1 MLMTL
6 GFFVFDMP
14 TAAYQTI
21 DRDTS
26 WRIASNT
33 RVGNRPA
40 YQYLGPGEDK
50 ISLSGT
56 LYPEITGGR
65 TSLDLIRNMAEQGK
79 AWPLIEGTGRN
90 YGFWS
95 ILNVKETSSELMRDG
110 APQKI
115 VFTIELVRVDEK
127 RLDILATAKDI
138 GLQAVTGLLAKPLN
152 KIRDVLGSVTL

>member
-14 TAAYQTI
+14 TAPYQVI
-21 DRDTS
+21 DRDSS
-26 WRIASNT
+26 WRIASNN
-33 RVGNRPA
+33 RVGARPA
-40 YQYLGPGEDK
+40 YQFIGPGEDK
-50 ISLSGT
+50 ITLSGT

-95 ILNVKETSSELMRDG
+95 ITSIKETSSELMRDG

-115 VFTIELVRVDEK
+115 TFSIELVRVDDK
-127 RLDILATAKDI
+127 GFDMLATAKDI
-138 GLQAVTGLLAKPLN
+138 GLQAATGLLAKPLN
-152 KIRDVLGSVTL
+152 KVRDILGRIGI